1 MDSSE
6 IFTKLVE
13 YVKTDVVEQNK
24 CSTITPSEFY
34 EGFKKK
40 IHSRTIT
47 RNGGFSNKSNN
58 INIIERIF

>member
-1 MDSSE
+1 MNSSE

-34 EGFKKK
+34 EGFKKN
-40 IHSRTIT
+40 SL
-47 RNGGFSNKSNN
+47 
-58 INIIERIF
+58 